1 MHFEKALN
9 ATIEAL
15 PYMLGGVGWTAIILI
30 GALLVGFVLGVPLAC
45 CQVYGRPALSR
56 AVGLY
61 VWLFRGVPILVQ
73 LFLFYFGLLPLVGID
88 SALAAG
94 VIVLG
99 FTSASYQSQIVRGS
113 IQSLSAG
120 QLKAARALGMS
131 DFTAIKSIILPQAL
145 RLSIPGWSNEFSI
158 LLKDSALLMVI
169 SVPEIMARTRSVAGR
184 THEPVAMA
192 LFAAILY
199 FILTYVGIQ
208 ILRWIERKVRIKGY
222 SQEGSM

>member
-1 MHFEKALN
+1 MHFDKALS

-15 PYMLGGVGWTAIILI
+15 PYMLGGVGWTAVILL
-30 GALLVGFVLGVPLAC
+30 GALLVGFALGVPLAC
-45 CQVYGRPALSR
+45 AQVYGRPLLR
-56 AVGLY
+56 RVVGLY

-99 FTSASYQSQIVRGS
+99 LTSASYQSQIVRGS
-113 IQSLSAG
+113 IRSLAEG

-131 DFTAIKSIILPQAL
+131 DFTAIRTIILPQAL

-199 FILTYVGIQ
+199 FILTYIGIQ
-208 ILRWIERKVRIKGY
+208 LLRWIERKVRIKGY
-222 SQEGSM
+222 SQEGAM